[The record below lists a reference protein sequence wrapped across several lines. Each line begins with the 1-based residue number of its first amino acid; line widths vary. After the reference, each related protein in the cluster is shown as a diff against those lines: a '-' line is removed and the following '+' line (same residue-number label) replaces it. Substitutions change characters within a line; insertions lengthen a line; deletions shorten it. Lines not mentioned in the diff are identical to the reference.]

1 MSEKWSKVYIVGV
14 TDTGLSGLTD
24 AARHLVQ
31 SADLLIGDEDVL
43 RRFEEVD
50 AQKEPVTS
58 DWSLVCDTIARYLG
72 QRNIVVLATGDPL
85 FYGVARYI
93 TDRLGKDLVEI
104 VPHVSTM
111 QLAFARIKESWE
123 DAYLLDMSQRDID
136 DVLDRIRVASKVG
149 LFTSEQWPPSRI
161 ARELLAA
168 QMDYFLAYV
177 CENLGSPD
185 ERVTRAELAEVAE
198 MTFSPLNIMIL
209 VRKPKVL
216 PRGDLPRRPA
226 RFGNPDDWFAQ
237 SPAKEGLL
245 THAEI
250 RAVALAKLAVEPNSV
265 VWDIGAG
272 TGAVAIEAA
281 MLASDGT
288 VYAVERDAADF
299 ELIRSNAERFD
310 VSNVVPIHGAA
321 PEVLA
326 DLPDPD
332 AVFVGATARELAPI
346 LHEAFRRLKRGGR
359 LVVHVATLAN
369 LNQALAELGQLRPE
383 PDICLFQV
391 SRAVHQLGSIRF
403 DPIAPS
409 FLIAITKA

>member
-14 TDTGLSGLTD
+14 SDTGLSGLSD
-24 AARHLVQ
+24 AARHLVL
-31 SADLLIGDEDVL
+31 SADLLVGDPDVL
-43 RRFEEVD
+43 ARFAELDSEK
-50 AQKEPVTS
+50 QPVST
-58 DWSLVCDTIARYLG
+58 DWALVCDTIARQLG
-72 QRNIVVLATGDPL
+72 HRNIVVLATGDPL

-93 TDRLGKDLVEI
+93 TEKLGKDQVEI

-111 QLAFARIKESWE
+111 QLAFARVKESWE
-123 DAYLLDMSQRDID
+123 DAYLLDLAQRDLD
-136 DVLDRIRVASKVG
+136 DVLDRIRVAAKVG

-161 ARELLAA
+161 ARELLDA
-168 QMDYFLAYV
+168 QLDYFTAYV

-198 MTFSPLNIMIL
+198 MTFSPLNVMIL
-209 VRKPKVL
+209 VRKAKVP
-216 PRGDLPRRPA
+216 PRGDLPRKPA

-250 RAVALAKLAVEPNSV
+250 RAVALAKLAVEPSSV

-281 MLASDGT
+281 LLAPQGT

-299 ELIRSNAERFD
+299 DLIRSNAERFE
-310 VSNVVPIHGAA
+310 VTNLVPIHGSA
-321 PEVLA
+321 PEVLER
-326 DLPDPD
+326 LPDPD

-346 LHEAFRRLKRGGR
+346 LHEAFQRLKRGGR

-369 LNQALAELGQLRPE
+369 LNQALAELGQLRRE
-383 PDICLFQV
+383 PDICLLQV
-391 SRAVHQLGSIRF
+391 ARAVHQLGSIRF